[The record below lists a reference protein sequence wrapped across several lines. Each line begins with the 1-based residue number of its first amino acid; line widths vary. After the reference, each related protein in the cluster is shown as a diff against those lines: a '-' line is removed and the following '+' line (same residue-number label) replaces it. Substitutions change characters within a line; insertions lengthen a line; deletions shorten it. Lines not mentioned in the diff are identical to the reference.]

1 MKLQQGET
9 SMDLDFQSPQPGISV
24 CQLSEGIKLF
34 TNQTT
39 SKTSLQIPMEIVEV
53 IDGPKE
59 NMGLRLTHFIPIE
72 TEFGERQ
79 LNNLLTMTGLIQ
91 QFSERFS
98 GDIEPTDEKFITTLS
113 MKLPG
118 KLLKV
123 KHDTRKDNQ
132 DKERANIRKVEQ
144 YGPKTKPTPTAN
156 NNAPEDW

>member
-34 TNQTT
+34 TNET
-39 SKTSLQIPMEIVEV
+39 SGKTSLQVPMEIIEV
-53 IDGPKE
+53 VDGPRE

-123 KHDTRKDNQ
+123 KHDTRKDQQGNQ
-132 DKERANIRKVEQ
+132 RTNIKKVEQ
-144 YGPKTKPTPTAN
+144 YGAKAKPASTAN
-156 NNAPEDW
+156 SNAPEDW

>member
-34 TNQTT
+34 TNET
-39 SKTSLQIPMEIVEV
+39 SGKTSLQIPMEIIEV
-53 IDGPKE
+53 VDGPRE

-91 QFSERFS
+91 QFADRFS

-123 KHDTRKDNQ
+123 KHDTRTDNQ
-132 DKERANIRKVEQ
+132 NNKRANIKKVEQ
-144 YGPKTKPTPTAN
+144 YGAKAKPTHTAN
-156 NNAPEDW
+156 SNAPEDW